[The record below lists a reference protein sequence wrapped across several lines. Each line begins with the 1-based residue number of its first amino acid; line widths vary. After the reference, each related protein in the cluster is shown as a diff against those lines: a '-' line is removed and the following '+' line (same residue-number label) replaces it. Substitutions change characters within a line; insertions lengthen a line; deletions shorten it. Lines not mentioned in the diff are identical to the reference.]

1 MSRAESATPHKTW
14 ALALL
19 AVTQFVLVLDASIV
33 NVALP
38 SIGRELN
45 FSQDSLS
52 WVTNAY
58 TLTFGGFLLL
68 GGRVSDILGRRRMFM
83 AGLGLFVAA
92 SVVGGLAQNP
102 GMLVTARA
110 AQGIGAALVAP
121 AALSLLM
128 TIFPAGAERNRAL
141 GVWGAVAGG
150 GAAAG
155 SILGGVLTEWIGWEA
170 VLWVNVPIGIA
181 ALALAPRLLPAAR
194 DRVTASGFDVMGA
207 ITVTGGLALGVYALV
222 DGNNAGWLSAQ
233 TITSAA
239 VAIALLVAFVVI
251 ESRAKHPLVPM
262 HVFRQKTL
270 RSANLIALL
279 VTGSVFP
286 MFFVLTLFMQQVWGY
301 SPIKAGFGQL
311 PFAIALIAFAGLTSR
326 WVTKLGFK
334 TPLLIGMVIT
344 AGSLVWLSL
353 LTAQGSYWTELLGP
367 SLLAGVGGALM
378 FIPVTLA
385 ATAGARRDESGL
397 ASGLINTTQ
406 QVGGSIGLAITVAVA
421 TAATT
426 SSLTSGNDPSI
437 AATDGFKLA
446 LLAGAGLAA
455 LGALLTA
462 WLLPGLKKQPV
473 AIDEEDEAEDR
484 TVVTV

>member
-1 MSRAESATPHKTW
+1 M
-14 ALALL
+14 
-19 AVTQFVLVLDASIV
+19 TQFVLVLDASIV

-68 GGRVSDILGRRRMFM
+68 GGRISDLLGRRRMFM
-83 AGLGLFVAA
+83 AGLGLFVVA
-92 SVVGGLAQNP
+92 SLAGALAQGP
-102 GMLVTARA
+102 AMLVIARA
-110 AQGIGAALVAP
+110 VQGLGAALVAP

-141 GVWGAVAGG
+141 GVWGAVAGAG
-150 GAAAG
+150 GAAG

-170 VLWVNVPIGIA
+170 VLWVNVPIGVA
-181 ALALAPRLLPAAR
+181 ALLLAPRLLPAAR
-194 DRVTASGFDVMGA
+194 EAIGASGFDVMGA
-207 ITVTGGLALGVYALV
+207 VTVTGGLALGVYALV
-222 DGNNAGWLSAQ
+222 DGNNAGWASVQ
-233 TITSAA
+233 TIASAA
-239 VAIALLVAFVVI
+239 VAIALLVAFVFI
-251 ESRAKHPLVPM
+251 EARAKHPLVPLQI
-262 HVFRQKTL
+262 FRQKTL
-270 RSANLIALL
+270 RSANLIALT

-311 PFAIALIAFAGLTSR
+311 PFAITLILFAGLTSR
-326 WVTKLGFK
+326 LVTRIGFK
-334 TPLLIGMVIT
+334 TPLLAGMVIT

-367 SLLAGVGGALM
+367 SLLAGIGGALM

-385 ATAGARRDESGL
+385 ATAGARANESGL

-426 SSLTSGNDPSI
+426 ASLTSGNAPPV
-437 AATDGFKLA
+437 AATDGFQLA

-455 LGALLTA
+455 LGAVFTA
-462 WLLPGLKKQPV
+462 AFLPGLKKQPV
-473 AIDEEDEAEDR
+473 PVDEEEESPAA
-484 TVVTV
+484 VSV

>member
-1 MSRAESATPHKTW
+1 MSRSQSYVPHKTL

-19 AVTQFVLVLDASIV
+19 AITQFVLVLDASIV

-38 SIGRELN
+38 SIGRELHFN
-45 FSQDSLS
+45 QDSLS

-68 GGRVSDILGRRRMFM
+68 GGRVSDLLGRRRLFM

-92 SVVGGLAQNP
+92 SFVGALAQSP
-102 GMLVTARA
+102 EMLVLARA
-110 AQGIGAALVAP
+110 AQGIGAAMVAP

-141 GVWGAVAGG
+141 GVWGAVAGV

-194 DRVTASGFDVMGA
+194 EALSTSGFDVMGA
-207 ITVTGGLALGVYALV
+207 LTVTAGLALGVYALV

-233 TITSAA
+233 TLASGV
-239 VAIALLVAFVVI
+239 VAILLLAAFVLI
-251 ESRAKHPLVPM
+251 EARAKHPLVPLKI
-262 HVFRQKTL
+262 FRQPSL
-270 RSANLIALL
+270 RSANLIALT
-279 VTGSVFP
+279 VTGAVFP

-301 SPIKAGFGQL
+301 SPLRAGFGQL
-311 PFAIALIAFAGLTSR
+311 PFAITLIAMAGLTSR
-326 WVTKLGFK
+326 LVTRYGFK
-334 TPLLIGMVIT
+334 RPLLVGMVLT
-344 AGSLVWLSL
+344 AGSLVWISNLS
-353 LTAQGSYWTELLGP
+353 ASGSYVTELLGP
-367 SLLAGVGGALM
+367 SLLAGAAGALM

-385 ATAGARRDESGL
+385 ATAGARRDEAGL

-406 QVGGSIGLAITVAVA
+406 QVGAAIGLAITVAVA
-421 TAATT
+421 TSATT
-426 SSLTSGNDPSI
+426 SSLSSGNAPPI
-437 AATDGFKLA
+437 AATDGFQIA
-446 LLAGAGLAA
+446 LLAGAGIAA
-455 LGALLTA
+455 LGAVLTA
-462 WLLPGLKKQPV
+462 WLLPGLRNQPE
-473 AIDEEDEAEDR
+473 AIEEEAEEEEHAA
-484 TVVTV
+484 VPA

>member
-1 MSRAESATPHKTW
+1 MRRAQQATPHKTL

-58 TLTFGGFLLL
+58 TLAFGGFLLL
-68 GGRVSDILGRRRMFM
+68 GGRISDLLGRRRMFV
-83 AGLGLFVAA
+83 AGLALFVAA
-92 SVVGGLAQNP
+92 SFVGALAQNP
-102 GMLVTARA
+102 AMLVTARA
-110 AQGIGAALVAP
+110 AQGLGAALVAP

-155 SILGGVLTEWIGWEA
+155 SILGGLLTEWIGWEA

-194 DRVTASGFDVMGA
+194 EAIGANGFDVMGA
-207 ITVTGGLALGVYALV
+207 ITVTAGVALGVFALV
-222 DGNNAGWLSAQ
+222 DGNSAGWGSAQ
-233 TITSAA
+233 TIASAA
-239 VAIALLVAFVVI
+239 IAIALLIAFIFI
-251 ESRAKHPLVPM
+251 ESRAKHPLVPL
-262 HVFRQKTL
+262 HVFKQKTL
-270 RSANLIALL
+270 RSANLIALT
-279 VTGSVFP
+279 VTAAVFP

-301 SPIKAGFGQL
+301 SPIEAGFGQL
-311 PFAIALIAFAGLTSR
+311 PFAITLILFAGFTSKI
-326 WVTKLGFK
+326 VTRIGFK
-334 TPLLIGMVIT
+334 TPLLAGMIIT
-344 AGSLVWLSL
+344 AGSLVWLALL
-353 LTAQGSYWTELLGP
+353 LTAEGSYWTELLGP

-385 ATAGARRDESGL
+385 ATAGARSDESGL

-406 QVGGSIGLAITVAVA
+406 QVGGSIGLAIAVAIA

-426 SSLTSGNDPSI
+426 SSLTSGNAPGT
-437 AATDGFKLA
+437 AATDGFQLA
-446 LLAGAGLAA
+446 LLGGAALAA
-455 LGALLTA
+455 LGALFTA
-462 WLLPGLKKQPV
+462 WLLPGLKNQPV
-473 AIDEEDEAEDR
+473 PVDEEAEER

>member
-1 MSRAESATPHKTW
+1 MRRAEQATPHKSL

-38 SIGRELN
+38 SIGRELH
-45 FSQDSLS
+45 FSQESLS

-68 GGRVSDILGRRRMFM
+68 GGRISDLRGRRRMFM
-83 AGLGLFVAA
+83 SGLGLFVVA
-92 SVVGGLAQNP
+92 SLAGALAQNP
-102 GMLVTARA
+102 EMLVVARA
-110 AQGIGAALVAP
+110 AQGLGAALVAP

-141 GVWGAVAGG
+141 GVWGAVAGAG
-150 GAAAG
+150 GAAG

-170 VLWVNVPIGIA
+170 VLWVNVPIGVA

-194 DRVTASGFDVMGA
+194 EALLASGFDVMGA
-207 ITVTGGLALGVYALV
+207 LTVTAGLALGVFALV
-222 DGNNAGWLSAQ
+222 DGNNAGWASAQ
-233 TITSAA
+233 TIVSGA
-239 VAIALLVAFVVI
+239 VAVALLAAFVLI
-251 ESRAKHPLVPM
+251 EARAKHPLVPLQI
-262 HVFRQKTL
+262 FRQKTL
-270 RSANLIALL
+270 RSANLIALT

-311 PFAIALIAFAGLTSR
+311 PFAITLILFAGLTSR
-326 WVTKLGFK
+326 LVTRIGFK
-334 TPLLIGMVIT
+334 TPLLAGMVIT

-385 ATAGARRDESGL
+385 ATAGARSNDAGL

-426 SSLTSGNDPSI
+426 ASLTSGNTPPV
-437 AATDGFKLA
+437 AATDGFQLA
-446 LLAGAGLAA
+446 LLAGAALAA
-455 LGALLTA
+455 LGALFTA
-462 WLLPGLKKQPV
+462 WLLPGLRHQPV
-473 AIDEEDEAEDR
+473 LADEEAEER
-484 TVVTV
+484 APVTV

>member
-1 MSRAESATPHKTW
+1 MSRAEQATPHKTL

-38 SIGRELN
+38 SIGRELHFN
-45 FSQDSLS
+45 QDSLS

-83 AGLGLFVAA
+83 AGLGLFVVA
-92 SVVGGLAQNP
+92 SFVGALAQAP
-102 GMLVTARA
+102 AMLVTARA
-110 AQGIGAALVAP
+110 AQGLGAALVAP

-170 VLWVNVPIGIA
+170 VLWVNVPIGVV

-194 DRVTASGFDVMGA
+194 DRVSAAGFDVMGA

-233 TITSAA
+233 TIASAA
-239 VAIALLVAFVVI
+239 IAIALLAAFVVI

-262 HVFRQKTL
+262 HIFKQHTL

-311 PFAIALIAFAGLTSR
+311 PFAITLIAFAGLTSR
-326 WVTKLGFK
+326 WVTRLGFK
-334 TPLLIGMVIT
+334 TPLLIGMLIT

-353 LTAQGSYWTELLGP
+353 LSVGGSYWTELLGP

-385 ATAGARRDESGL
+385 ATAGARRDEAGL

-406 QVGGSIGLAITVAVA
+406 QVGGSIGLAITVAIA

-426 SSLTSGNDPSI
+426 SSLTSGNAPGV
-437 AATDGFKLA
+437 AATDGFQVA

-455 LGALLTA
+455 LGAIFTA
-462 WLLPGLKKQPV
+462 WLLPGVKNQP
-473 AIDEEDEAEDR
+473 APIDEEAEEREA
-484 TVVTV
+484 VTV